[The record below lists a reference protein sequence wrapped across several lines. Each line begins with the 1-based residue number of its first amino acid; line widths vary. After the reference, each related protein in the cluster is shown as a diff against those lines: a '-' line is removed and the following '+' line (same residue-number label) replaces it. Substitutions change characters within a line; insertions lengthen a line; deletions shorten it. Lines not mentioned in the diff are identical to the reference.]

1 MLQIKGPQL
10 QKFLQGM
17 ITNNIHQLS
26 HNNPQQKQHKLAIY
40 SLFLSSKGKIITD
53 AIIIKPQIYEKGI
66 KKFIKDQLWIQ
77 IDKQM
82 SVGLCDHIRKY
93 TWKK

>member
-1 MLQIKGPQL
+1 
-10 QKFLQGM
+10 M

-66 KKFIKDQLWIQ
+66 KKFIKD
-77 IDKQM
+77 
-82 SVGLCDHIRKY
+82 
-93 TWKK
+93 